1 MLGEKKKKQQQQQQ
15 TKTNKNK
22 QTKDVSARTNDANK
36 LIDWLNLFL
45 LKL

>member
-1 MLGEKKKKQQQQQQ
+1 MLGEKK
-15 TKTNKNK
+15 TTTTTTNKNK

>member
-1 MLGEKKKKQQQQQQ
+1 MLGEKKKK
-15 TKTNKNK
+15 TTTTTTNKNK

>member
-1 MLGEKKKKQQQQQQ
+1 MLGEKKS
-15 TKTNKNK
+15 TTTTTTNKNK

-36 LIDWLNLFL
+36 LIDWKNLFL